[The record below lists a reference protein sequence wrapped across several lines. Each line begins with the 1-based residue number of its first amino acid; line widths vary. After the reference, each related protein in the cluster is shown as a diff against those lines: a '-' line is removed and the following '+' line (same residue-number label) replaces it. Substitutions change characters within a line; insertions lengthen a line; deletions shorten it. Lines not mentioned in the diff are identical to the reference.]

1 MDPMDPQSYPLF
13 EIMLNEGQILKISEQ
28 EARNLQATLNRI
40 FGVPMAPPFQPWVS
54 PWATEGPTWVPH
66 TTCGSSDAPN
76 DPTWISN

>member
-40 FGVPMAPPFQPWVS
+40 FGVPMAPCMDPWTKYRDTGNPIDFS
-54 PWATEGPTWVPH
+54 PVV
-66 TTCGSSDAPN
+66 TCSSN